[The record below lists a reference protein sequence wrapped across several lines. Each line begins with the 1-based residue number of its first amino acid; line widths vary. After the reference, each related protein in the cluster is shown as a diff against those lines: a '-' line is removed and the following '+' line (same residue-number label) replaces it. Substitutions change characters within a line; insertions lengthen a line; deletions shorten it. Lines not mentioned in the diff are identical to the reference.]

1 MGKPRK
7 DIISDRRTAVLSS
20 LKRHVDIMSIDFK
33 ANRNTLGSAVYHGTT
48 TVGLVCTDG
57 VVLATDTRVTAGG
70 FIAHKRG
77 KKLLKIDD
85 NIAMTISGGVA
96 DAQNVVDTLKYYTN
110 LYRIEKGRPMPVKAA
125 AQVVSNVLF
134 SSRLYPFIADVLV
147 GGVDNTGGSLFN
159 VDFFGSKNQEKMIA
173 TGSGSP
179 VAYGILEAEFKEG
192 MTVAKAF
199 PLAAKAIIA
208 ATRRNVATGDHFDV
222 AILDKE
228 GFREIPEQEKD
239 RLFAQFTAEN

>member
-1 MGKPRK
+1 M
-7 DIISDRRTAVLSS
+7 
-20 LKRHVDIMSIDFK
+20 
-33 ANRNTLGSAVYHGTT
+33 YHGTT

-96 DAQNVVDTLKYYTN
+96 DAQNVVDTLKYYAN
-110 LYRIEKGRPMPVKAA
+110 LYRIEKGRRMPVKSA
-125 AQVVSNVLF
+125 AQVVSNMLF
-134 SSRLYPFIADVLV
+134 SSRLYPFVADVLV
-147 GGVDNTGGSLFN
+147 GGVDNSGGALFN
-159 VDFFGSKNQEKMIA
+159 VDFFGSMNQEKVIA

-179 VAYGILEAEFKEG
+179 VAYGILEEEFEEG
-192 MTVAKAF
+192 MTTTKAY

-222 AILDKE
+222 AILDKQ
-228 GFREIPEQEKD
+228 GFRELSEQEKGK
-239 RLFAQFTAEN
+239 LLAQFKTEN

>member
-1 MGKPRK
+1 
-7 DIISDRRTAVLSS
+7 
-20 LKRHVDIMSIDFK
+20 MSRGTEGIK
-33 ANRNTLGSAVYHGTT
+33 GRPLGSAIYHGTT
-48 TVGLVCTDG
+48 TVGLVCGDG

-77 KKLLKIDD
+77 KKLLKVDD

-96 DAQNVVDTLKYYTN
+96 DAQNVVDTLKYYAS
-110 LYRIEKGRPMPVKAA
+110 LYRMEKRRPMPVKAA

-147 GGVDNTGGSLFN
+147 GGVDQSGGSIYN
-159 VDFFGSKNQEKMIA
+159 VDFFGSMNQEKMLA

-179 VAYGILEAEFKEG
+179 VAYGILESEFKEG
-192 MTVAKAF
+192 MTVAKAY

-208 ATRRNVATGDHFDV
+208 AMRRNVATGDHFDIAV
-222 AILDKE
+222 LDKD
-228 GFREIPEQEKD
+228 GFREIEEQEKD
-239 RLFAQFTAEN
+239 KLLAQFTTNS

>member
-1 MGKPRK
+1 M
-7 DIISDRRTAVLSS
+7 ISR
-20 LKRHVDIMSIDFK
+20 DFK
-33 ANRNTLGSAVYHGTT
+33 AAGGKTLGSAVYHGTT
-48 TVGLVCTDG
+48 TVGLVCSDG

-77 KKLLKIDD
+77 KKLLRIDD

-96 DAQNVVDTLKYYTN
+96 DAQNVVDTLKYYSN
-110 LYRIEKGRPMPVKAA
+110 LYRIERGRLMPVKAA

-147 GGVDNTGGSLFN
+147 GGVDPKGGSIYN
-159 VDFFGSKNQEKMIA
+159 VDFFGSMNQEKVIA

-179 VAYGILEAEFKEG
+179 VAYGILEGEYKEG
-192 MTVAKAF
+192 MTAAKAY
-199 PLAAKAIIA
+199 PIAARAIIA
-208 ATRRNVATGDHFDV
+208 ATRRNVATGDHFDIAV
-222 AILDKE
+222 LDKA

-239 RLFAQFTAEN
+239 KLLAQFKTND

>member
-1 MGKPRK
+1 MSRESKT
-7 DIISDRRTAVLSS
+7 TAG
-20 LKRHVDIMSIDFK
+20 R
-33 ANRNTLGSAVYHGTT
+33 TLGSAVYHGTT

-77 KKLLKIDD
+77 KKLLRIDD

-96 DAQNVVDTLKYYTN
+96 DAQNVVDTLKYYAN
-110 LYRIEKGRPMPVKAA
+110 LYRIEKGRPMAVKAA

-147 GGVDNTGGSLFN
+147 GGVDTGGGSIFS
-159 VDFFGSKNQEKMIA
+159 VDFFGSMNQEKVVA

-179 VAYGILEAEFKEG
+179 VAYGVLEAEFREG
-192 MTVAKAF
+192 MT
-199 PLAAKAIIA
+199 AAKAYPLADKALIA

-228 GFREIPEQEKD
+228 GFRELSEQEKEK
-239 RLFAQFTAEN
+239 LLTQFTANN

>member
-1 MGKPRK
+1 MSAESKPFGAK
-7 DIISDRRTAVLSS
+7 
-20 LKRHVDIMSIDFK
+20 
-33 ANRNTLGSAVYHGTT
+33 TLGAAVYHGTT
-48 TVGLVCTDG
+48 TVGLVCSDG

-77 KKLLKIDD
+77 KKLLRIDD

-125 AQVVSNVLF
+125 AQVVSNMLF
-134 SSRLYPFIADVLV
+134 SSRLYPYIADVLV
-147 GGVDNTGGSLFN
+147 GGVDTGGGSMFN
-159 VDFFGSKNQEKMIA
+159 VDFFGSMNKEKMVA

-179 VAYGILEAEFKEG
+179 VAYGVLEAEFKEG
-192 MTVAKAF
+192 AAAAKVY

-208 ATRRNVATGDHFDV
+208 ATRRNVSTGDHFDV
-222 AILDKE
+222 AVIDRA
-228 GFREIPEQEKD
+228 GFREIPEAEKD
-239 RLFAQFTAEN
+239 KLLAQFNTKD

>member
-1 MGKPRK
+1 
-7 DIISDRRTAVLSS
+7 
-20 LKRHVDIMSIDFK
+20 
-33 ANRNTLGSAVYHGTT
+33 VYHGTT

-96 DAQNVVDTLKYYTN
+96 DAQNVVDTLKYYAN
-110 LYRIEKGRPMPVKAA
+110 LYRIEKGRRMPVKSA
-125 AQVVSNVLF
+125 AQVVSNMLF
-134 SSRLYPFIADVLV
+134 SSRLYPFVADVLV
-147 GGVDNTGGSLFN
+147 GGVDNSGGALFN
-159 VDFFGSKNQEKMIA
+159 VDFFGSMNQEKVIA

-179 VAYGILEAEFKEG
+179 VAYGILEEEFEEG
-192 MTVAKAF
+192 MTTTKAY

-222 AILDKE
+222 AILDKQ
-228 GFREIPEQEKD
+228 GFRELSEQEKGK
-239 RLFAQFTAEN
+239 LLAQFKTEN

>member
-1 MGKPRK
+1 MSRELKPVEGK
-7 DIISDRRTAVLSS
+7 
-20 LKRHVDIMSIDFK
+20 
-33 ANRNTLGSAVYHGTT
+33 TLGSAMYHGTT
-48 TVGLVCTDG
+48 TVGLVCSDG

-77 KKLLKIDD
+77 KKLLRIDD

-110 LYRIEKGRPMPVKAA
+110 LYRIEKGRQMPVKAA

-147 GGVDNTGGSLFN
+147 GGVDTGGGSLYN
-159 VDFFGSKNQEKMIA
+159 VDFFGSMNKEKMLA

-179 VAYGILEAEFKEG
+179 VAYGVLETEFKEG
-192 MTVAKAF
+192 MTASKAY

-208 ATRRNVATGDHFDV
+208 ATRRNVATGDHFDIAV
-222 AILDKE
+222 LDKD
-228 GFREIPEQEKD
+228 GFREISEEEKNK
-239 RLFAQFTAEN
+239 LLAQFTTDN

>member
-1 MGKPRK
+1 MSVLRRFVSPMSRELGGVAGK
-7 DIISDRRTAVLSS
+7 TV
-20 LKRHVDIMSIDFK
+20 
-33 ANRNTLGSAVYHGTT
+33 GSAVYHGTT
-48 TVGLVCTDG
+48 TVGLVCSDG

-110 LYRIEKGRPMPVKAA
+110 LYRIEKRRPMPVKAA

-147 GGVDNTGGSLFN
+147 GGVDGTGGSLFN
-159 VDFFGSKNQEKMIA
+159 VDFFGSINKEKMIA

-192 MTVAKAF
+192 MTTARAY

-222 AILDKE
+222 AILDKQ
-228 GFREIPEQEKD
+228 GFRELSEQEKD
-239 RLFAQFTAEN
+239 KLLAQFTTEN

>member
-1 MGKPRK
+1 VLILNSDIKGISGK
-7 DIISDRRTAVLSS
+7 
-20 LKRHVDIMSIDFK
+20 
-33 ANRNTLGSAVYHGTT
+33 TLGSAVYHGTT
-48 TVGLVCTDG
+48 TVGLVCVDG

-96 DAQNVVDTLKYYTN
+96 DAQNVVDTLKYHTN
-110 LYRIEKGRPMPVKAA
+110 IYRMERGRQIPVKSA
-125 AQVVSNVLF
+125 AQIVSNMLF
-134 SSRLYPFIADVLV
+134 SSRYYPFIADVLV
-147 GGVDNTGGSLFN
+147 GGVDNTGGSIFN
-159 VDFFGSKNQEKMIA
+159 VDIFGSIAQEKMVA

-179 VAYGILEAEFKEG
+179 VAYGVLEAEFKEG
-192 MTVAKAF
+192 LPASKVY

-222 AILDKE
+222 AILDKS
-228 GFREIPEQEKD
+228 GFRELGEQEKEK
-239 RLFAQFTAEN
+239 LLQQFTIHS

>member
-1 MGKPRK
+1 MSSDYNQTGRK
-7 DIISDRRTAVLSS
+7 T
-20 LKRHVDIMSIDFK
+20 M
-33 ANRNTLGSAVYHGTT
+33 GSAMYHGTT
-48 TVGLVCTDG
+48 TVGLVCLDG

-96 DAQNVVDTLKYYTN
+96 DAQNVVDTARYYAN
-110 LYRIEKGRPMPVKAA
+110 IYRIEKGRPMPVKAA
-125 AQVVSNVLF
+125 SQVVSNMLF

-147 GGVDNTGGSLFN
+147 GGVDRSGGSLFN
-159 VDFFGSKNQEKMIA
+159 VDFFGSMNQEKVIA

-179 VAYGILEAEFKEG
+179 VAYGILESEFKEG
-192 MTVAKAF
+192 VPASKAY

-208 ATRRNVATGDHFDV
+208 ATRRNTYTGDHFDV
-222 AILDKE
+222 GIIDKD
-228 GFREIPEQEKD
+228 GFRELGEAEKD
-239 RLFAQFTAEN
+239 KLLAQFTTSN

>member
-1 MGKPRK
+1 MSVLKEFVDLMSREFKATTGKP
-7 DIISDRRTAVLSS
+7 
-20 LKRHVDIMSIDFK
+20 
-33 ANRNTLGSAVYHGTT
+33 LGSAVYHGTT
-48 TVGLVCTDG
+48 TVGLVCSDG

-77 KKLLKIDD
+77 KKLLRIDD

-96 DAQNVVDTLKYYTN
+96 DAQNVVDTLKYYTK
-110 LYRIEKGRPMPVKAA
+110 LYRIERRRQMPVKAA

-147 GGVDNTGGSLFN
+147 GGIDTKGGSLFN
-159 VDFFGSKNQEKMIA
+159 VDFFGSMNQEKMIA

-192 MTVAKAF
+192 MTTAKAY

-208 ATRRNVATGDHFDV
+208 ATRRNVATGDHFDIAV
-222 AILDKE
+222 LDKD

-239 RLFAQFTAEN
+239 KLLAQFTTNN